1 MKSWSTSIAN
11 KIAAVAA
18 LTVLSVLPVIG
29 AASTT
34 QSQGQTQAQSQG
46 LYLPTAQQPAP
57 AFPFLQGALK
67 TQADDAWGFYQKTIG
82 QPLSAWA
89 AAEIAPKAG
98 GTVFYPFSG
107 PDFVTVAHAF
117 PNADRYVMVAMQAA
131 GAPVTLAT
139 MPAARVQGFQSK
151 FIREWMKF
159 SRLAFFRTD
168 DLNEDQRDQ
177 FAPIGVTT
185 ILSTFALYSG
195 FDVMEI
201 YPIVYDEKTDDF
213 IKSETG
219 PWKSVRLVLSK
230 AGKPVTLDYVS
241 LDLSDASLSKN
252 EPMRKWLAREASN
265 PVLIKAAS
273 HLLQETYFSILRDI
287 LVAHA
292 TMVVQDET
300 GLNYSY
306 FAQIGPVDLYGG
318 FLYPHELFN
327 RKKQE
332 SLAQAYR
339 ESKNVKPL
347 PFAFSYNKT
356 NERRSVQIVRRQ
368 N

>member
-1 MKSWSTSIAN
+1 MKCWPTSMM
-11 KIAAVAA
+11 KKLVTTAA
-18 LTVLSVLPVIG
+18 LMLFG
-29 AASTT
+29 AFSTFGSASAT
-34 QSQGQTQAQSQG
+34 QTLG

-67 TQADDAWGFYQKTIG
+67 TQADGAWDFYQKTIG
-82 QPLSAWA
+82 QPLTNFA
-89 AAEIAPKAG
+89 AAEIKPKEG

-107 PDFVTVAHAF
+107 PDFVTLAHAF
-117 PNADRYVMVAMQAA
+117 PKADRYVMVAMQAA

-139 MPAARVQGFQSK
+139 MPAARAQGFQAK
-151 FIREWMKF
+151 FMREWMKF

-195 FDVMEI
+195 FDVMDI
-201 YPIVYDEKTDDF
+201 YPIVYDEQSDTF
-213 IKSETG
+213 IKSTTG
-219 PWKSVRLVLSK
+219 QWKSVRLVLSK

-241 LDLSDASLSKN
+241 LDLSDASLTKN
-252 EPMRKWLAREASN
+252 EPMRKWLAREAKN

-273 HLLQETYFSILRDI
+273 HLLQETYFSVMRDI
-287 LVAHA
+287 LVENA

-300 GLNYSY
+300 GLNYTY
-306 FAQIGPVDLYGG
+306 LAQIGPVDLYGG

-332 SLAQAYR
+332 SLAKAYR
-339 ESKNVKPL
+339 ESTNVKPL

-356 NERRSVQIVRRQ
+356 NERSNVQVVRRQ